1 LKRIAVVHNIDFE
14 DVAVPRGR
22 QSPRTFEANS
32 EIQETARSVAAILNR
47 SGCRATVV
55 PVNDTLDGLAS
66 RLRGEG
72 TEAVFNLVESLGN
85 DASRE
90 PELPALLETLGIPY
104 TGNSETVL
112 KRAHQKDTAREILA
126 GNGIP
131 VPGGFVVQGE
141 APISRVRDQ
150 GLRYP
155 VFVKPARA
163 DASIGIDARSIVHDR
178 KALVRRVD
186 WLRKHLPGPV
196 LVEEFLPGREF
207 NVALFPDP
215 FSGTAVATEIDFSG
229 QPEELPRIVT
239 YNCKWIPDAPEAA
252 AVSRPCAGMAGGLV
266 PELIGTARKAFRT
279 LGGTSYGRVD
289 LRLDTGGRPRVIDVN
304 PNPGLD
310 PESGFVVAARSVHL
324 DYRAF
329 ILLLAQGASLKESH
343 ALPAHPAPGPLAPG

>member
-14 DVAVPRGR
+14 DGADVRGR
-22 QSPRTFEANS
+22 NRLRTFEANS
-32 EIQETARSVAAILNR
+32 EIQGTARSVAAILNE
-47 SGCRATVV
+47 SGYRATLVS
-55 PVNDTLDGLAS
+55 VNDTLDGLDG
-66 RLRGEG
+66 RLRDLMA
-72 TEAVFNLVESLGN
+72 EAVFNLVESLGG

-112 KRAHQKDTAREILA
+112 RKAHEKDTARQILTR
-126 GNGIP
+126 NGLP

-141 APISRVRDQ
+141 GPIPRIREQ

-178 KALVRRVD
+178 KALVRRVAR
-186 WLRKHLPGPV
+186 LRKHLPGPV
-196 LVEEFLPGREF
+196 LVEEYLPGREF

-229 QPEELPRIVT
+229 QPEDLPRIVT

-252 AVSRPCAGMAGGLV
+252 AVSRPCAGPAGSLV
-266 PELIGTARKAFRT
+266 PELIDTARKAFRT

-289 LRLDTGGRPRVIDVN
+289 LRLDPAGRPKIIDVN

-310 PESGFVVAARSVHL
+310 PESGFVTAARSVHL

-329 ILLLAQGASLKESH
+329 VLLLAEGACLKEPH
-343 ALPAHPAPGPLAPG
+343 AFPAHPARGPKPTG